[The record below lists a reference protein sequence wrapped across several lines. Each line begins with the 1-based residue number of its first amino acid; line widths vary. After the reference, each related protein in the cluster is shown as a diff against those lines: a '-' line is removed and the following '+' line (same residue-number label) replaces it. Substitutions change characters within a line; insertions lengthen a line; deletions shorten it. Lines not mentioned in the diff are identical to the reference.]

1 MALGTEM
8 TETKTLSKQRRI
20 RRSESEWRALF
31 ARYDQ
36 SGQTQEQFCAEQ
48 GLVLSS
54 FTRWRQKLREAP
66 RRQPTMAQEAVF
78 VELASRDAEA
88 HWDVELQLGAEV
100 VLRLRQPAC

>member
-1 MALGTEM
+1 M

-48 GLVLSS
+48 GVVLSS
-54 FTRWRQKLREAP
+54 FARWRQKLRAASRNPPAAAP
-66 RRQPTMAQEAVF
+66 EAVF
-78 VELASRDAEA
+78 VELASASEP
-88 HWDVELQLGAEV
+88 HWDVELQLGAGV